1 VEAGQP
7 FSGIE
12 TVPGLAFGFLAR
24 DPRRGY
30 HGKPMP
36 RPWRV
41 VALLLTA
48 ILVPVALRGQLTT
61 GVVEGIV
68 RAEDGHPLGGIPVVI
83 TGAVHFRAEVR
94 TRSAGEFSAVLPYGD
109 YQCSSGKGSVP
120 VVVAPL
126 QTTRLEL
133 VIDAAGAL
141 HRSDQWTPPAA
152 GLFADATHDRTW
164 PEANSLPGMLLSRD
178 PATVTEPMDFTGFSD
193 NRLATVSQGG
203 SSWTGTQFKLL
214 GMDATDS
221 YQPGM
226 PVILADV
233 QALDEV
239 VVRSAFAAT
248 ASSAYGT
255 EVGVFLGQPG
265 TSWHV
270 RASTADTGTSLSSS
284 NLPPP
289 SQRGIVQQ
297 ADYFRWFT
305 RDSIEGGG
313 PLTKWVDIFVRGTAQ
328 WSLQT
333 VPEQPPGTD
342 QRGRLLFGDMRGRFR
357 AGPRDQIDALYS
369 GSRINLSNWA
379 VPAGL
384 DTLEGHRMSPPFI
397 LPGGFPTQSGL
408 DHLDFLQVGWTHQMP
423 AASGLGA
430 LQVRYGYSATH
441 LNTDP
446 PPEIFG
452 VSEPFIDLSSGV
464 VSGAP
469 PISNLAI
476 RTRQSIEGTW
486 QPGEVRL
493 AVSRH
498 QIVAGGGWNS
508 SRPVNRFTIP
518 SDINLLTIAGV
529 PADVIEFN
537 TPLDSASEI
546 RAASG
551 FVADHIRLGEG
562 LSLDLGLLADFSRG
576 SLPGQSS
583 GVGQFVP
590 LRTYPAKPDVIVWNS
605 LSPRAGFAW
614 QVPGWSRLVVRGAYS
629 RLYSPLAGRY
639 LDYASPNS
647 LSGSEYQW
655 IDLNGDGRFQLGEE
669 GPLLMR
675 FGGLYSSIAPS
686 LRRPWADEFH
696 AGADYELARRSFVRL
711 HLFRRDDKQRLAAMD
726 IGVPASAYTPVTI
739 LDPGPDVITGTADD
753 RPLTVYAQN
762 PATLGKDQYLL
773 TNPPGLQA
781 RTTGLE
787 AEFGTQWRAAT
798 LQASWVTE
806 KSEGP
811 TNPGDAAIENDPGIL
826 GALLLDPNASINAA
840 GRSFMDREQVAKVQ
854 AAYRLPKAL
863 GGLELSNVADYV
875 GGLPFARQLLV
886 TGLPQ
891 GPFLVAVT
899 PRGAG
904 GGYRAQPAINWN
916 LRLLREFPLPF
927 GTFAAIADILNVPNA
942 GQKIQENDFTGPAFH
957 LRLPVAIQEPRSV
970 RLQLRYEF

>member
-1 VEAGQP
+1 MRRPQG
-7 FSGIE
+7 
-12 TVPGLAFGFLAR
+12 AF
-24 DPRRGY
+24 
-30 HGKPMP
+30 
-36 RPWRV
+36 
-41 VALLLTA
+41 ALLLAT
-48 ILVPVALRGQLTT
+48 ILVSGTVLGQLTT

-68 RAEDGHPLGGIPVVI
+68 RAQDGHPLGGFLLVI
-83 TGAVHFRAEVR
+83 AGGVHFRAEVR
-94 TRSAGEFSAVLPYGD
+94 TSSDGQFSAVLPYGD
-109 YQCSSGKGSVP
+109 YLVSAAQGSVP
-120 VVVAPL
+120 IFVPAL
-126 QTTRLEL
+126 ETTRLDL
-133 VIDAAGAL
+133 VLDAAGAPN
-141 HRSDQWTPPAA
+141 RDDPRTPPAA
-152 GLFADATHDRTW
+152 GLFTDTAEDRIW
-164 PEANSLPGMLLSRD
+164 PEANSLQGMLLSRE
-178 PATVTEPMDFTGFSD
+178 PATTAEPVDFTGVSD
-193 NRLATVSQGG
+193 NRLAIVSQRG
-203 SSWTGTQFKLL
+203 SSWTSTQFKLL

-233 QALDEV
+233 EALDQV

-248 ASSAYGT
+248 ASSGYGT

-265 TSWHV
+265 ASWHV
-270 RASTADTGTSLSSS
+270 RASTADTGTFLSSS

-305 RDSIEGGG
+305 RDGIDGGG
-313 PLTKWVDIFVRGTAQ
+313 PLAKWVDVFVRGAAQ

-342 QRGRLLFGDMRGRFR
+342 QRGRLLFGDVRGRVR

-369 GSRINLSNWA
+369 GSRINLSNWG

-384 DTLEGHRMSPPFI
+384 DTLEGRRMSPPFV

-423 AASGLGA
+423 RPSGLGA
-430 LQVRYGYSATH
+430 LQVRYGYSAAH

-446 PPEIFG
+446 PAEIFG
-452 VSEPFIDLSSGV
+452 VSEPFIDLSNGM
-464 VSGAP
+464 VSEAP

-486 QPGEVRL
+486 QPGEVSL
-493 AVSRH
+493 AASRH
-498 QIVAGGGWNS
+498 QMVAGGGWNS

-518 SDINLLTIAGV
+518 SDINLLTVAGA

-537 TPLDSASEI
+537 APLDSASEI
-546 RAASG
+546 RASTG
-551 FVADHIRLGEG
+551 FAADHVRLGEG
-562 LSLDLGLLADFSRG
+562 LSLDLGVLADFSRG

-583 GVGQFVP
+583 GVGQFAP
-590 LRTYPAKPDVIVWNS
+590 LRTYPAQPDVIVWNS

-614 QVPGWSRLVVRGAYS
+614 RVPGSSRLVVRGAYS

-655 IDLNGDGRFQLGEE
+655 IDRNGDGRFQLGEE

-686 LRRPWADEFH
+686 LRRPYADEFH
-696 AGADYELARRSFVRL
+696 AGADYELARRTFVRL

-739 LDPGPDVITGTADD
+739 LDPGPDGIPGTADG
-753 RPLTVYAQN
+753 RALTVYEQN
-762 PATLGKDQYLL
+762 PATLGQDRYLL

-781 RTTGLE
+781 RTTGWE
-787 AEFGTQWRAAT
+787 AEFVTQWRATT
-798 LQASWVTE
+798 LQASYVAE

-826 GALLLDPNASINAA
+826 GALLLDPNTSINAA
-840 GRSFMDREQVAKVQ
+840 GRSFTDREQVAKVQ
-854 AAYRLPKAL
+854 TAYHLPRRW
-863 GGLELSNVADYV
+863 GGMELSSVADYV

-886 TGLPQ
+886 TGLAQ
-891 GPFLVAVT
+891 GPFLVPVT

-916 LRLLREFPLPF
+916 LRLMREFRLPV
-927 GTFAAIADILNVPNA
+927 GTLAAFADILNVANF
-942 GQKIQENDFTGPAFH
+942 GQKIQENDFTGPAFN